1 MSTDVTL
8 LTDDAPA
15 AARIDGKATSMIDRM
30 ASADHGVVQRY
41 GVAVVSTLF
50 ALWLSFELHHA
61 VQPSVYLFFYG
72 SITIASWYGGM
83 GPGIVASI
91 LSALGVDVLFI
102 PPVGTVTMHE
112 PREYAALAVFLAVTV
127 LTSALHD
134 SLRRARQRAQAAA
147 RAAVRAEQESSAL
160 SRALEL
166 RVKER
171 EELLRQAERARQEAE
186 IANRAKMSFLTTMS
200 HELRTPLNA
209 IAGYAQ
215 IMELGVHGPVSEA
228 QRSDLARIQRSQRH
242 LLALINDVLNF
253 AKIEAGRLQI
263 TPTAIAIDAMLA
275 GLGDLIAPQLRAKAL
290 AFEYHRCDHGL
301 TAYADPERLRQILLN
316 LLSNAVK
323 FTAPGGWISIACEP
337 DGDTVAIRVHD
348 TGRGISASKLE
359 TIFEPFVQV
368 ERTLSE
374 PTEGTGLGLAISREL
389 ARAMRGEL
397 WAESVE
403 GQGSTFTVVL
413 PRGEAVAGAV
423 E

>member
-1 MSTDVTL
+1 MSTDVTMV
-8 LTDDAPA
+8 TDNARTAAPVA
-15 AARIDGKATSMIDRM
+15 GATTSLIDRL
-30 ASADHGVVQRY
+30 ASGEHSLVQRY
-41 GVAVVSTLF
+41 AVGVVSTIF
-50 ALWLSFELHHA
+50 ALWLSLEFQHA
-61 VQPSVYLFFYG
+61 LQPSVYLLCYAAV
-72 SITIASWYGGM
+72 TIASWYGGM
-83 GPGIVASI
+83 GPGIMVSI
-91 LSALGVDVLFI
+91 LTALGVDVLFI
-102 PPVGTVTMHE
+102 QPTGTITMHE
-112 PREYAALAVFLAVTV
+112 PREYAALGVFLAVTV

-147 RAAVRAEQESSAL
+147 HAARRAEQESSAL

-166 RVKER
+166 RVVER
-171 EELLRQAERARQEAE
+171 EELLRQAERARVEAE
-186 IANRAKMSFLTTMS
+186 VANRAKMSFLTTMS

-215 IMELGVHGPVSEA
+215 IMELGVHGPVSDA

-263 TPTAIAIDAMLA
+263 TPTSIAIDTMLA
-275 GLGDLIAPQLRAKAL
+275 ELGDLIAPQLRAKAL

-337 DGDTVAIRVHD
+337 DSDSVAIRVHD
-348 TGRGISASKLE
+348 TGRGIPTAKME

-368 ERTLSE
+368 ERTLSD
-374 PTEGTGLGLAISREL
+374 PTEGMGLGLAISREL
-389 ARAMRGEL
+389 ARAMGGDLR
-397 WAESVE
+397 AESVE
-403 GQGSTFTVVL
+403 GQWSTFTVVL
-413 PRGEAVAGAV
+413 PRAAKAEVV
-423 E
+423 TV